1 MSKKLIN
8 RVPIFNDPYVRR
20 LMSYLPEHKKEIALA
35 IACMVLG
42 AASSSLIALLLGKL
56 TDLGFYEHNP
66 SIVWWTPVGLIGIS
80 ILHGG
85 TQFLSN
91 YLLQRVSQQVLVRIR
106 KLMFGNLIQWSSQTY
121 QRYMSGRIVSKFVNE
136 ASSALGMAA
145 EILTTL
151 VRDSLQI
158 ISLAC
163 ILIYHN
169 WLLTLVTLVVAPL
182 LAMVLK
188 WVSKTVKRLTLGSQ
202 NTLGEMSV
210 ALQEAY
216 EGQRVVKIYDG
227 YEYEKKRFSVINEK
241 LKNYAVRMSA
251 VKSLGTPLTQLVT
264 MIGVSVVVVFALT
277 QAQRGELSMGEFTTY
292 LSAMLLMMPAIR
304 HLSSLNGSV
313 ARMSAAAESVFKMV
327 DEPPEE
333 DTGTNRLHL
342 HTRSSS
348 ESHRSCISQGRCGG
362 QIPQRP
368 LFSDGYPADG
378 LTSHRPS
385 SAGTNGQA
393 ASPVQR

>member
-136 ASSALGMAA
+136 ASSALGMAPW
-145 EILTTL
+145 
-151 VRDSLQI
+151 
-158 ISLAC
+158 
-163 ILIYHN
+163 H
-169 WLLTLVTLVVAPL
+169 
-182 LAMVLK
+182 
-188 WVSKTVKRLTLGSQ
+188 
-202 NTLGEMSV
+202 
-210 ALQEAY
+210 
-216 EGQRVVKIYDG
+216 
-227 YEYEKKRFSVINEK
+227 
-241 LKNYAVRMSA
+241 
-251 VKSLGTPLTQLVT
+251 
-264 MIGVSVVVVFALT
+264 
-277 QAQRGELSMGEFTTY
+277 
-292 LSAMLLMMPAIR
+292 
-304 HLSSLNGSV
+304 
-313 ARMSAAAESVFKMV
+313 
-327 DEPPEE
+327 
-333 DTGTNRLHL
+333 
-342 HTRSSS
+342 
-348 ESHRSCISQGRCGG
+348 GR
-362 QIPQRP
+362 
-368 LFSDGYPADG
+368 
-378 LTSHRPS
+378 
-385 SAGTNGQA
+385 
-393 ASPVQR
+393 

>member
-1 MSKKLIN
+1 MSKKLVD
-8 RVPIFNDPYVRR
+8 RLPIFSDPYVRR
-20 LMSYLPEHKKEIALA
+20 LLGYLPAHKKEIALA
-35 IACMVLG
+35 VVCMILG

-66 SIVWWTPVGLIGIS
+66 AIVWWTPVGLIGIS

-106 KLMFGNLIQWSSQTY
+106 RLMFSHLIQWSSQTY
-121 QRYMSGRIVSKFVNE
+121 QRYMSGKIVSKFVNE
-136 ASSALGMAA
+136 ASGALGMAA

-163 ILIYHN
+163 ILVYHN

-188 WVSKTVKRLTLGSQ
+188 WVSRTVKRLTLGSQ

-210 ALQEAY
+210 AIQEAY

-227 YEYEKKRFSVINEK
+227 YVYEKKRFAAINER
-241 LKNYAVRMSA
+241 LKSYAVRMQA

-304 HLSSLNGSV
+304 HLSGLNGSI
-313 ARMSAAAESVFKMV
+313 ARMSAASESVFKMI

-333 DTGTNRLHL
+333 D
-342 HTRSSS
+342 
-348 ESHRSCISQGRCGG
+348 
-362 QIPQRP
+362 
-368 LFSDGYPADG
+368 
-378 LTSHRPS
+378 
-385 SAGTNGQA
+385 NGSRTIERFA
-393 ASPVQR
+393 TLMTVQRLRRWKTSLWM